1 MSGKS
6 GKSQG
11 SIRSPILQVPTP
23 TDIRLKFKP
32 PNTVLSLYTL
42 LNIITSILAYMP
54 FKSPTVNEFKYYR
67 EVVRTF
73 IEERSYRL
81 NSICQKQ

>member
-32 PNTVLSLYTL
+32 PIPFFLFTPCLIL
-42 LNIITSILAYMP
+42 LLQLAYMP

-81 NSICQKQ
+81 N